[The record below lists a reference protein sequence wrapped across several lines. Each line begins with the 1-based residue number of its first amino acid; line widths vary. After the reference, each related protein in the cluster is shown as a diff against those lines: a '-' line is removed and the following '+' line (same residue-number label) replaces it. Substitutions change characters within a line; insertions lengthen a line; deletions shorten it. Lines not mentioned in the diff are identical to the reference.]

1 MQALSV
7 ADTFVN
13 AVSCIL
19 GNAQATVAELNL
31 ISGRDRRR
39 ILDWNSQMPEEM
51 NVCVHDMIEW
61 QTKRSPS
68 APAVRSWD
76 GNFTYNELDDLSTRL
91 ANHLSH
97 LGVGPEV
104 MVPLCFEKSAWTIV
118 AILATMK
125 AGGVFVPLDPDHPKS
140 YLQDQIENL
149 DARVMLVSTKFAK
162 RFDEFCK
169 VIVVSESTIK
179 NLPLENKNT
188 MIAADPSN
196 AMYVLFTSGSTGKPK
211 GVVLEHR
218 AVASS
223 IKNHG
228 NGMGFSAAS
237 RVFQFSAYTFDASIF
252 EIFNGLCWGGCVC
265 IPSDAQRMGDI
276 AAAMRDME
284 VTISFLTPTVARL
297 VRAPYVPNLKTLIL
311 GGEAIGDDNIAE
323 WAEKVDL
330 ISGYGPTECCMC
342 SAYGLLSKASHN
354 AGYIGHAVGST
365 SWIVDPENHE
375 RLTPVGV
382 IGELLVLGP
391 ILARGYLK
399 DPQKTAAAFAENPA
413 WLPLKYL
420 KQNRRLYKTGDLVRY
435 NEDGTMNYIGRKDTQ
450 VKIHGRRIEL
460 GAIEYRLADQQL
472 VEHAMVMVPKSGLC
486 KQQLVA
492 IISLSNTFSH
502 ASNGDELQPISQIQR
517 QSAASRLAEIRDHL
531 VDSIPG
537 HMVPTIWI
545 ILQSISVTIAGKLDR
560 AKTIKWVENMSQD
573 TYNDI
578 MDLESGNFLPEN
590 ATETEKRLRAAW
602 ARVLDIPLAKIS
614 LNRSFFSLGG
624 DSITAMQIVSACRA
638 DNLLISVQDVLQSKT
653 ISQLAI
659 RTTIGANA
667 SIHKEEDFDTP
678 FELSPIQQLY
688 FNQIVPQG
696 MAGATRGHHFHQ
708 SFLIRFR
715 QGVDSEQVSRA
726 VQLIVARHS
735 MLRTRFHRDH
745 SGKWTQLVPRNTESF
760 HFQEQEV
767 ASRGELITLAQVSR
781 SSLNIVDGPVF
792 AATMFNA
799 HESQQYLFL
808 VAHHLVVDLVSWR
821 IILQDLE
828 EQLKS
833 GALSFRKP
841 LPFQTWC
848 RLQAE
853 HVVHKANLRTVL
865 PIEIK
870 PADWSYWGM
879 EGRKNAEADSVE
891 EIITFGTATT
901 SALFGEANSAFRTEP
916 SELILSALFY
926 SFKRAFADRFL
937 PTFFIEAHGRESWD
951 SAIDLSGTVGWFTT
965 ISPIFVALEN
975 SHDILDVLKRTKD
988 IRRRVPGNGW
998 PYFASRFLTANGKDA
1013 FGDHRQ
1019 MEVMFNYTGR
1029 QQQLEREDALVQLEN
1044 LNEDPIGIDVGGEML
1059 RLALFEINVTV
1070 VNNITRIGFA
1080 YNRFMHHQ
1088 DRIRNWI
1095 SSFKST
1101 LDQLL
1106 VKLIEKQMEYTLS
1119 DFPLLEMTYESLKTL
1134 NGDRLQTIG
1143 LASLDEIEDIY
1154 PCSPMQQ
1161 GILLSQIK
1169 VSGSYE
1175 VQQISRI
1182 VSAKARPV
1190 DIERFKGAW
1199 QQVVDYHASLRTI
1212 FIKSVSVNG
1221 GIFDQ
1226 AVLKRFDVA
1235 VLHVM
1240 AKSAEEAI
1248 RVLKDQTNIRYSDN
1262 QPAHRLT
1269 ICEVSP
1275 QEVFCRVE
1283 ISHALMDGMSKALIM
1298 RDLTQAYEQT
1308 LIRGRGPLY
1317 SNYISYLQQQ
1327 PADQALEY
1335 WTSRLRNTRPCLIP
1349 TCSRTRDQRVDYD
1362 SVKVN
1367 LDTADLWEF
1376 CERTGVTI
1384 ASVFKAA
1391 WGLVLR
1397 AFTNSDEVCFGYLVS
1412 GRDIPVDG
1420 ASNCVGVF
1428 INMLICRL
1436 DISPTTDVVQLALE
1450 IQEDFLRCLPFQHCS
1465 LAEIQHNLDLS
1476 GASLFNT
1483 ALSIQRHVSEAGEA
1497 GRSPEISFEA
1507 ICDSDPT
1514 EV

>member
-1 MQALSV
+1 M

-19 GNAQATVAELNL
+19 ENPQATVAELNL
-31 ISGRDRRR
+31 ISERDRRR
-39 ILDWNSQMPEEM
+39 ILDWNSQLPEEV
-51 NVCVHDMIEW
+51 NVCVHDMIEL

-68 APAVRSWD
+68 APAVCAWD
-76 GNFTYNELDDLSTRL
+76 GNFTYSELDDLSTRL

-97 LGVGPEV
+97 LGVGPEI
-104 MVPLCFEKSAWTIV
+104 MVPFCFEKSAWTIV
-118 AILATMK
+118 AILGTMK
-125 AGGVFVPLDPDHPKS
+125 AGGVFVPLDPNHPKS

-149 DARVMLVSTKFAK
+149 GARVMLVSTKFAD
-162 RFDEFCK
+162 RFNEVCK
-169 VIVVSESTIK
+169 AIVVSEATVK
-179 NLPLENKNT
+179 TLPSENKNV
-188 MIAADPSN
+188 MIAANSSN

-276 AAAMRDME
+276 ATVMRDME

-297 VRAPYVPNLKTLIL
+297 VREQYVPNLKTLIL

-399 DPQKTAAAFAENPA
+399 DPQKTAAAFVENPA
-413 WLPLKYL
+413 WLPPKYL
-420 KQNRRLYKTGDLVRY
+420 KQDRRLYKTGDLVRY
-435 NEDGTMNYIGRKDTQ
+435 NEDGTINYIGRKDTQ
-450 VKIHGRRIEL
+450 VKIHGQRIEL
-460 GAIEYRLADQQL
+460 GAIEYRLANQQR
-472 VEHAMVMVPKSGLC
+472 VEHSIVMVPKTGLC

-492 IISLSNTFSH
+492 VISLSSTFSH
-502 ASNGDELQPISQIQR
+502 ASNGDELQPISKIHR
-517 QSAASRLAEIRDHL
+517 QAAASRLTEIRDHL

-537 HMVPTIWI
+537 YMVPTIWI
-545 ILQSISVTIAGKLDR
+545 VLQSISVTIAGKLDR
-560 AKTIKWVENMSQD
+560 AKAVKWVENMSKD

-578 MDLESGNFLPEN
+578 MDLESENFSAEN
-590 ATETEKRLRAAW
+590 ATETEKRLQAVW
-602 ARVLDIPLAKIS
+602 ARVLDIPLAKIG

-653 ISQLAI
+653 ISQLAL
-659 RTTIGANA
+659 RATIGGNA

-688 FNQIVPQG
+688 FNKVVPQG

-708 SFLIRFR
+708 SFLIRFT
-715 QGVDSEQVSRA
+715 QGVGSNQVSQA

-735 MLRTRFHRDH
+735 MLRARFHQDH
-745 SGKWTQLVPRNTESF
+745 SGKWTQLVPRDTGSF

-767 ASRGELITLAQVSR
+767 ASRGELVTMAQVSR

-792 AATMFNA
+792 AATMFNT
-799 HESQQYLFL
+799 HENQQYLFL

-828 EQLKS
+828 EQLKT
-833 GALSFRKP
+833 GALAFQKP

-853 HVVHKANLRTVL
+853 HVMHEADLRTVL
-865 PIEIK
+865 PIDIK

-879 EGRKNAEADSVE
+879 EERKNLEADRVE
-891 EIITFGTATT
+891 ECIIFGSATT
-901 SALFGEANSAFRTEP
+901 SALFGEANGAFRTEP
-916 SELILSALFY
+916 SEIILSALFC
-926 SFKRAFADRFL
+926 SFKRVFADRSP
-937 PTFFIEAHGRESWD
+937 PTFFIEGHGRESWD

-965 ISPIFVALEN
+965 LSPIFVALEN
-975 SHDILDVLKRTKD
+975 SHDTLDVLKRTKD
-988 IRRRVPGNGW
+988 IRRRIPGNGW
-998 PYFASRFLTANGKDA
+998 PYFASRFLTVNGNDV
-1013 FGDHRQ
+1013 FSDHRQ
-1019 MEVMFNYTGR
+1019 IEVVFNYTGR
-1029 QQQLEREDALVQLEN
+1029 QQQLEREDALLHLEN
-1044 LNEDPIGIDVGGEML
+1044 LNEDPIGIDVGGEMM

-1070 VNNITRIGFA
+1070 VNNTTRIDFVF
-1080 YNRFMHHQ
+1080 NRLMHHL
-1088 DRIRNWI
+1088 DRIRDWI
-1095 SSFKST
+1095 SSFKAT

-1106 VKLIEKQMEYTLS
+1106 GKLIENQMEYTLS

-1134 NGDRLQTIG
+1134 KGDRLQTMG
-1143 LASLDEIEDIY
+1143 LTSLDEIEDIY

-1169 VSGSYE
+1169 LSGSYE

-1182 VSAKARPV
+1182 VSPQAQLV

-1199 QQVVDYHASLRTI
+1199 QQVVDRHASLRTI

-1226 AVLKRFDVA
+1226 AVLKRLDA
-1235 VLHVM
+1235 AILHVT
-1240 AKSAEEAI
+1240 ANSAEEAI
-1248 RVLKDQTNIRYSDN
+1248 RALKDQTNIRYSDN
-1262 QPAHRLT
+1262 RPTHMLT

-1275 QEVFCRVE
+1275 QEVFYKVE
-1283 ISHALMDGMSKALIM
+1283 ISHALIDGMSKALIM

-1349 TCSRTRDQRVDYD
+1349 TRSRTRDQRVDYD
-1362 SVKVN
+1362 SIKVN
-1367 LDTADLWEF
+1367 LDAANLWEF
-1376 CERTGVTI
+1376 CERTRVTI

-1397 AFTNSDEVCFGYLVS
+1397 AFTNSDEVCFGYLAS

-1436 DISPTTDVVQLALE
+1436 DISPTTDVLQLALE
-1450 IQEDFLRCLPFQHCS
+1450 IQEDFLQCLPYQHCS
-1465 LAEIQHNLDLS
+1465 LAEIQHNLDLG
-1476 GASLFNT
+1476 GAPLFNT
-1483 ALSIQRHVSEAGEA
+1483 VLSIQRHVSEADET
-1497 GRSPEISFEA
+1497 GRSPKISFEA
-1507 ICDSDPT
+1507 IYDSDPT